1 MKKALKISGIVLA
14 SVLGV
19 VLIAASVAVYVVF
32 TPERLTPIVKKVL
45 PEIVTCESD
54 LQKVELTF
62 FSTFPQFGLELD
74 DVCLTNPMQGANDTL
89 AFVDEL
95 VATVD
100 VWAFLTDNKVQL
112 NSFYLK
118 DVTANVFVDSCGKA
132 NYDIFPP
139 SESVEDTSSFV
150 NPFDFIAIDAVSIEN
165 LCATYNDLQS
175 GISAAVGQ
183 FCCSLDAQLSADF
196 SGKANLQTSIKAI
209 SAKLAGENPIFADV
223 SNLKLDV
230 DAEKIVDIVDGNLI
244 LLLPE
249 VSFKM
254 GETAFLDKRNIR
266 LELPLSVSLDSLK
279 LSLQKAKLALENHEI
294 VLTGKVQYCENKDI
308 AMNVDFLTN
317 KWVISEVLP
326 LVPSEY
332 ASLLDGIEVDG
343 ELFLQGNVSGFYNDS
358 LFPKIAAD
366 LLLENGKGCYDG
378 LPYRLREVFAN
389 LSADIDL
396 NAGAISSATIK
407 NLSAKT
413 GTSMLQASGVV
424 TDLLGALRCNLQLK
438 GDLNLPELKP
448 LLGDMNIQLQGRTK
462 SELSALFALDDVVN
476 LNLQKIRASG
486 NIALSNLDVVYE
498 DSMFVK
504 SPDLSLAFSLPSKRE
519 NKSAE
524 EFIEAKISSSSID
537 FEMTETLSAKVA
549 DANLDL
555 GVSNILDTTLIPTL
569 ACNFDMQHLSAKM
582 DTILVD
588 VEKPS
593 GKIAFSPSPR
603 NKKNPHLEL
612 EYSSESLAA
621 TMGKFLDVKTKYIK
635 MVASTTYNEK
645 QENTYLKWNPTF
657 GIDFNNGIIQMASLP
672 HKVQIP
678 SIKFNLTPRDLY
690 IGDSRIIIADSD
702 FKLSGHATNIR
713 KFIRK
718 KGDLIGTFD
727 FVSDQTNVNQL
738 LDLVSGFGAKEESSS
753 EATAEVV
760 AQEET
765 VVKEDNP
772 FMVPK
777 GVDLTL
783 NTKIKKA
790 ILGDILAENLG
801 GKLMVKNGV
810 AVLEQMGFT
819 CDAANMQLTAMYR
832 SDRKNHL
839 FAGLDFHLLNIDIKQ
854 LIDMIPDIDT
864 IVPMLKSFEGRA
876 EFHLAAETYMK
887 SNYDLKMSTLRG
899 AAAIEGKNLVLL
911 DSETF
916 SKIAK
921 PLMFNRKTRNLVDSI
936 SVEATLF
943 RNEVD
948 LYPFVMSMDKYS
960 AVVGGRYDLNQ
971 NYNAH
976 IETLSPIRLALKVSG
991 NAANLDDMNFDL
1003 VKTKYGDMYKPEKRN
1018 ALQER
1023 TLALKKLISDA
1034 LKATVKEQNEGV
1046 D

>member
-1 MKKALKISGIVLA
+1 MKKSLKIAGISLA
-14 SVLGV
+14 TLLGV
-19 VLIAASVAVYVVF
+19 VLIVASVAVYVVF
-32 TPERLTPIVKKVL
+32 TPERLTPIVKKIL

-54 LQKVELTF
+54 LRKVELTF

-74 DVCLTNPMQGANDTL
+74 DVCLINPMQGANDTL

-95 VATVD
+95 IATVD
-100 VWAFLTDNKVQL
+100 VWAFLTENKVRL
-112 NSFYLK
+112 NSFFLK
-118 DVTANVFVDSCGKA
+118 NVTANVFVDSCGKA

-139 SESVEDTSSFV
+139 SESVEDTSAFV
-150 NPFDFIAIDAVSIEN
+150 NPFDLIAIDAVEIEN
-165 LCATYNDLQS
+165 LYATYNDLQNGVMAS
-175 GISAAVGQ
+175 VGQ
-183 FCCSLDAQLSADF
+183 FSCSLDAQLSAQFD
-196 SGKANLQTSIKAI
+196 GKANLQTSIQTI
-209 SAKLAGENPIFADV
+209 SAKLVGENPILADI
-223 SNLKLDV
+223 SNLKLDI
-230 DAEKIVDIVDGNLI
+230 DAEKTVDIVDGKVI
-244 LLLPE
+244 LSLPD

-254 GETAFLDKRNIR
+254 GESVFLDKRNIC
-266 LELPLSVSLDSLK
+266 LEIPLSASLDSLK
-279 LSLQKAKLALENHEI
+279 VSLQKAKLELENHEI
-294 VLTGKVQYCENKDI
+294 ILSGNAKYCENTDI
-308 AMNVDFLTN
+308 AMNVDFATN
-317 KWVISEVLP
+317 KWVISEVLS
-326 LVPSEY
+326 LVPAEY
-332 ASLLDGIEVDG
+332 ASLLDGVEVDG
-343 ELFLQGNVSGFYNDS
+343 DLLLQGNVDGVYNDS
-358 LFPKIAAD
+358 TFPKISAQ
-366 LLLENGKGCYDG
+366 LLLENGKGCYEG
-378 LPYRLREVFAN
+378 IPYRLRDIFAD

-396 NAGAISSATIK
+396 NEGALSSAKIK
-407 NLSAKT
+407 KLSAKT
-413 GTSMLQASGVV
+413 GTSTLQASGVV
-424 TDLLGALRCNLQLK
+424 NDLLGNLHCDLQLK
-438 GDLNLPELKP
+438 GDVNLPELKP
-448 LLGDMNIQLQGRTK
+448 LLADMNVQLQGRTK
-462 SELSALFALDDVVN
+462 ANLNARFALDDVIN
-476 LNLQKIRASG
+476 LNLKKICASG

-504 SPDLSLAFSLPSKRE
+504 SPDLSLAFGLPSKRE
-519 NKSAE
+519 NKLAE
-524 EFIEAKISSSSID
+524 ELIEAKISSSAID
-537 FEMTETLSAKVA
+537 FVMTETLSAKIA
-549 DANLDL
+549 AANLDL
-555 GVSNILDTTLIPTL
+555 GISNILDTTVIPTL
-569 ACNFDMQHLSAKM
+569 ACNFDMQHLSAEM
-582 DTILVD
+582 DTIMAD

-593 GKIAFSPSPR
+593 GKVAFSPSPR

-621 TMGKFLDVKTKYIK
+621 AMGQFLDVKTKYIK

-645 QENTYLKWNPTF
+645 QDNAYLKWNPTF
-657 GIDFNNGIIQMASLP
+657 GIDFNDGVVQMVSLS

-713 KFIRK
+713 KFINK

-727 FVSDQTNVNQL
+727 FVSDKTNVNQL
-738 LDLVSGFGAKEESSS
+738 LDLVNGFGVEEVSS
-753 EATAEVV
+753 ETTAEVV
-760 AQEET
+760 EKEEAT
-765 VVKEDNP
+765 KEDNP

-790 ILGDILAENLG
+790 IFGDILAENLG

-810 AVLEQMGFT
+810 AILEQMGFT

-876 EFHLAAETYMK
+876 EFHFAAETYMK

-899 AAAIEGKNLVLL
+899 AAAIEGKDLVLL

-916 SKIAK
+916 AKIAK

-976 IETLSPIRLALKVSG
+976 IETLSPIRLALRVSG

-1003 VKTKYGDMYKPEKRN
+1003 VKTKYSDMYKPEKRN

-1034 LKATVKEQNEGV
+1034 LKANVKEQDEE
-1046 D
+1046 DI

>member
-1 MKKALKISGIVLA
+1 MKKALKIVGISLASVFGIVLIVA
-14 SVLGV
+14 SV
-19 VLIAASVAVYVVF
+19 SVYVVF

-54 LQKVELTF
+54 LRKVELTF

-74 DVCLTNPMQGANDTL
+74 DVCLINPMQGANDTL

-100 VWAFLTDNKVQL
+100 VWAFLTENKVQL

-118 DVTANVFVDSCGKA
+118 NVTANVFVDSCGKA

-139 SESVEDTSSFV
+139 SESVEDTSAFV
-150 NPFDFIAIDAVSIEN
+150 NPFDLIAFDAVEIEN
-165 LCATYNDLQS
+165 LYATYNDLQNGVMAS
-175 GISAAVGQ
+175 VGQ
-183 FCCSLDAQLSADF
+183 FSCSLDAQLSAQFD
-196 SGKANLQTSIKAI
+196 GKANLQTSIQTI
-209 SAKLAGENPIFADV
+209 SAKLVGENPILADI

-230 DAEKIVDIVDGNLI
+230 DAEKTVDIVDGKVI
-244 LLLPE
+244 LSLPD

-254 GETAFLDKRNIR
+254 GESVFLDKRNIC
-266 LELPLSVSLDSLK
+266 LEIPLSASLDSLK
-279 LSLQKAKLALENHEI
+279 VSLQKAKLALENHEI
-294 VLTGKVQYCENKDI
+294 ILSGNAKYCENTDI
-308 AMNVDFLTN
+308 AMNVDFATN
-317 KWVISEVLP
+317 KWVISEVLS
-326 LVPSEY
+326 LVPAEY
-332 ASLLDGIEVDG
+332 ASLLDGVEVDG
-343 ELFLQGNVSGFYNDS
+343 NLLLQGNVDGVYNDS
-358 LFPKIAAD
+358 TYPKIAAQ
-366 LLLENGKGCYDG
+366 LLLENGKGCYEG
-378 LPYRLREVFAN
+378 IPYRLRDIFAD

-396 NAGAISSATIK
+396 NEGALSSATIK
-407 NLSAKT
+407 KLSAKT
-413 GTSMLQASGVV
+413 GTSKLQASGIVN
-424 TDLLGALRCNLQLK
+424 DLMGALRCDLQLN
-438 GDLNLPELKP
+438 GDVNLPELKP
-448 LLGDMNIQLQGRTK
+448 LLGDMNVLLQGRTTAD
-462 SELSALFALDDVVN
+462 LNARFALDDVIN
-476 LNLQKIRASG
+476 LNLQKICASG

-498 DSMFVK
+498 DSMFLK

-519 NKSAE
+519 NKLAE
-524 EFIEAKISSSSID
+524 ELIEAKISSSAID
-537 FEMTETLSAKVA
+537 FVMTETLSAKIA
-549 DANLDL
+549 AANLDL
-555 GVSNILDTTLIPTL
+555 GISNILDTTVIPTL
-569 ACNFDMQHLSAKM
+569 ACNFDMQHLSAEM
-582 DTILVD
+582 DTIMAD

-593 GKIAFSPSPR
+593 GKVAFSPSLR

-621 TMGKFLDVKTKYIK
+621 AMGKFLGVRTKYIK

-645 QENTYLKWNPTF
+645 QENAYLKWNPTF
-657 GIDFNNGIIQMASLP
+657 GIDFNDGVVQMASLP

-713 KFIRK
+713 KFINK

-727 FVSDQTNVNQL
+727 FVSDKTNVNQL
-738 LDLVSGFGAKEESSS
+738 LDLVSGFGVEEEAVS
-753 EATAEVV
+753 ETTAEV
-760 AQEET
+760 AEEEE
-765 VVKEDNP
+765 VSKEDNP

-790 ILGDILAENLG
+790 IFGDILAENLG

-810 AVLEQMGFT
+810 AILEQMGFT

-899 AAAIEGKNLVLL
+899 AAAIEGKDLVLL

-916 SKIAK
+916 AKIAK
-921 PLMFNRKTRNLVDSI
+921 PLMFNRKTRNLVDSV

-976 IETLSPIRLALKVSG
+976 IETLSPIRLALRVSG

-1034 LKATVKEQNEGV
+1034 LKATVKESSET

>member
-1 MKKALKISGIVLA
+1 MKKALKISGITLA
-14 SVLGV
+14 SLLGV
-19 VLIAASVAVYVVF
+19 VLIAALIAVYVVF

-45 PEIVTCESD
+45 PEVVTCEAD
-54 LQKVELTF
+54 LNKVELTF

-74 DVCLTNPMQGANDTL
+74 DVCLQNPMVGANDTL

-100 VWAFLTDNKVQL
+100 VWAFLTENKVQL

-118 DVTANVFVDSCGKA
+118 NVAANIFVDSCGRA

-139 SESVEDTSSFV
+139 SEAVEDTSAFV
-150 NPFDFIAIDAVSIEN
+150 FPFDFISVDAVKIEN

-175 GISAAVGQ
+175 GIAASVDQ
-183 FCCSLDAQLSADF
+183 FDCEVDAQLSAVFDGEA
-196 SGKANLQTSIKAI
+196 SLQTNIKSL
-209 SAKLAGENPIFADV
+209 SAKMAGENPILADV
-223 SNLKLDV
+223 ANLALEVK
-230 DAEKIVDIVDGNLI
+230 AEKKADLIDGKLM
-244 LLLPE
+244 LCLPDA
-249 VSFKM
+249 SFKM
-254 GETAFLDKRNIR
+254 GESVFLQNRR
-266 LELPLSVSLDSLK
+266 LLFDIPLSALVDSLK
-279 LSLQKAKLALENHEI
+279 VNLEKAKLALDDHEI
-294 VLTGKVQYCENKDI
+294 VLNGLAQYCENQDI
-308 AMNVDFLTN
+308 VMNLDFSTN
-317 KWVISEVLP
+317 KWVLSELFP
-326 LVPSEY
+326 LVPEEY
-332 ASLLDGIEVDG
+332 ASLLDGIEADG
-343 ELFLQGNVSGFYNDS
+343 EVLLQGNVAGVYNDS
-358 LFPKIAAD
+358 VFPKIAAN
-366 LLLENGKGCYDG
+366 LLLENGKAYYEGV
-378 LPYRLREVFAN
+378 PYRLRDVFAD

-396 NAGAISSATIK
+396 NKGAISSAKITR
-407 NLSAKT
+407 LSAKT
-413 GTSMLQASGVV
+413 GTSQLQASGVIN
-424 TDLLGALRCNLQLK
+424 DLLGALRCNLHLV
-438 GDLNLPELKP
+438 GDVNLPELKP
-448 LLGDMNIQLQGRTK
+448 LLGDMNVQLQGRTK
-462 SELSALFALDDVVN
+462 ANLNARFALDDALN
-476 LNLQKIRASG
+476 LNLNKIHASG
-486 NIALSNLDVVYE
+486 NLALSNVDVVYE
-498 DSMFVK
+498 DSMLLK
-504 SPDLSLAFSLPSKRE
+504 SPDLSLAFALPSTRE
-519 NKSAE
+519 NKFADE
-524 EFIEAKISSSSID
+524 LIEAKLSSSAID
-537 FEMTETLSAKVA
+537 FEMIETLSAKI
-549 DANLDL
+549 DAAELQL
-555 GVSNILDTTLIPTL
+555 GISNVLDTTVMPSIL
-569 ACNFDMQHLSAKM
+569 CNFDMQRIQAQM
-582 DTILVD
+582 DTIVAD
-588 VEKPS
+588 VVQPS
-593 GKIAFSPSPR
+593 GKIALSPSQR
-603 NKKNPHLEL
+603 NKENPHLEL

-621 TMGKFLDVKTKYIK
+621 AMGNFLDVKTKYIK

-657 GIDFNNGIIQMASLP
+657 GIDFNNGVVRMASLP
-672 HKVQIP
+672 HEVQIP

-690 IGDSRIIIADSD
+690 IGDSRIVIADSD
-702 FKLSGHATNIR
+702 FKLSGKATNIR
-713 KFIRK
+713 KFMRK

-727 FVSDQTNVNQL
+727 FVSDKTNVNQL
-738 LDLVSGFGAKEESSS
+738 LDLVSGFGVEEEPTS
-753 EATAEVV
+753 EEVV
-760 AQEET
+760 EVSAENPS
-765 VVKEDNP
+765 VKEDNP

-790 ILGDILAENLG
+790 LVGDILAENLG

-810 AVLEQMGFT
+810 AILEQMGFT

-916 SKIAK
+916 AKIAK

-976 IETLSPIRLALKVSG
+976 IETLSPIRLALRITG
-991 NAANLDDMNFDL
+991 NASNLDDMNFDL

-1034 LKATVKEQNEGV
+1034 LKASVKDTSENE
-1046 D
+1046 

>member
-1 MKKALKISGIVLA
+1 MLD
-14 SVLGV
+14 
-19 VLIAASVAVYVVF
+19 LI
-32 TPERLTPIVKKVL
+32 
-45 PEIVTCESD
+45 D
-54 LQKVELTF
+54 
-62 FSTFPQFGLELD
+62 
-74 DVCLTNPMQGANDTL
+74 
-89 AFVDEL
+89 
-95 VATVD
+95 
-100 VWAFLTDNKVQL
+100 
-112 NSFYLK
+112 
-118 DVTANVFVDSCGKA
+118 
-132 NYDIFPP
+132 
-139 SESVEDTSSFV
+139 
-150 NPFDFIAIDAVSIEN
+150 IDAVKIEN
-165 LCATYNDLQS
+165 LCATYNDLQNGVEAS
-175 GISAAVGQ
+175 LDQ
-183 FCCSLDAQLSADF
+183 LDCSLDAKLSAEFD
-196 SGKANLQTSIKAI
+196 GEANLQTSIKAV
-209 SAKLAGENPIFADV
+209 SAKLVGENPILADI
-223 SNLKLDV
+223 SDLKLDI
-230 DAEKIVDIVDGNLI
+230 DAEKTVDIVDGKVI
-244 LLLPE
+244 LSLPD

-254 GETAFLDKRNIR
+254 GETAFLNKRNVC
-266 LELPLSVSLDSLK
+266 LEIPLSASLDLLK
-279 LSLQKAKLALENHEI
+279 VSLQKAKLAIENHEI
-294 VLTGKVQYCENKDI
+294 FLTGNAQYCENTDI
-308 AMNVDFLTN
+308 EMDVDFATN
-317 KWVISEVLP
+317 KWVISEVLS
-326 LVPSEY
+326 LVPAEY
-332 ASLLDGIEVDG
+332 ASLLDGVEVDG
-343 ELFLQGNVSGFYNDS
+343 ELLLQGNVEGIYNDS
-358 LFPKIAAD
+358 TFPKISAQ
-366 LLLENGKGCYDG
+366 LLLENGKGSYKG
-378 LPYRLREVFAN
+378 IPYRLRDVFAD

-396 NAGAISSATIK
+396 NAGATSSAKIK
-407 NLSAKT
+407 KLSAKT
-413 GTSMLQASGVV
+413 GTSNLQASGVAN
-424 TDLLGALRCNLQLK
+424 DLLGDLHCNLQLK
-438 GDLNLPELKP
+438 GDVNLPELKP
-448 LLGDMNIQLQGRTK
+448 LLADMNVQLQGRTK
-462 SELSALFALDDVVN
+462 ANLNARFALDDVIN
-476 LNLQKIRASG
+476 LNLKKICASG

-519 NKSAE
+519 NKLAE
-524 EFIEAKISSSSID
+524 ELIEAKISSSAID
-537 FEMTETLSAKVA
+537 FVMTETLSAKIA
-549 DANLDL
+549 AANLDL
-555 GVSNILDTTLIPTL
+555 GISNILDTTVIPTL
-569 ACNFDMQHLSAKM
+569 ACNFDMQHLSAEM
-582 DTILVD
+582 DTIMAD

-593 GKIAFSPSPR
+593 GKVAFSPSLR

-621 TMGKFLDVKTKYIK
+621 AMGKFLDVKTKYIK

-645 QENTYLKWNPTF
+645 QDNAYLKWNPTF
-657 GIDFNNGIIQMASLP
+657 GIDFNDGVVQMASLP

-713 KFIRK
+713 KFINK

-727 FVSDQTNVNQL
+727 FVSDKTNVNQL
-738 LDLVSGFGAKEESSS
+738 LDLVSGFGVEEVSS
-753 EATAEVV
+753 ETTAEVV
-760 AQEET
+760 EKEEAT
-765 VVKEDNP
+765 KEDNP

-790 ILGDILAENLG
+790 IFGDILAENLG

-810 AVLEQMGFT
+810 AILEQMGFT

-916 SKIAK
+916 AKIAK

-976 IETLSPIRLALKVSG
+976 IETLSPIRLALRVSG

-1003 VKTKYGDMYKPEKRN
+1003 VKTKYSDMYKPEKRN

-1034 LKATVKEQNEGV
+1034 LKANVKEQDEE
-1046 D
+1046 DI